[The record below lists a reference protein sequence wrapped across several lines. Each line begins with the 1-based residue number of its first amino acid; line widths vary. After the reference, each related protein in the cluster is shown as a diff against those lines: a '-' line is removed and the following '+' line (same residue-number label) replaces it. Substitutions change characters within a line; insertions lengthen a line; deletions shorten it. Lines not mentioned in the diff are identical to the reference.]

1 MHDTNTITPVRNDS
15 DASQAFI
22 LANISLMV
30 FIIADKIL
38 SFFPKPQ
45 RYRCR
50 VGGQDYIGID
60 VIETGFEF
68 VADATV

>member
-30 FIIADKIL
+30 FIMGAKSYLFSL
-38 SFFPKPQ
+38 SHS
-45 RYRCR
+45 
-50 VGGQDYIGID
+50 
-60 VIETGFEF
+60 VI
-68 VADATV
+68 VAVSEGRITLG